1 MRKIVSVALLALA
14 LSGCATTSPS
24 LYGNYLAETARVN
37 QAQLAT
43 EAVNQ
48 LIELYPPART
58 RFELQQPTP
67 DVFGQSLVKG
77 LRDSGYAVLELE
89 PKPARTTATETS
101 AGPSATGQDPIVI
114 APSPSHTYPLRYVVD
129 NAGDSNLYRLTLLVG
144 TQSLTRPYLHQNGEL
159 LPAGYWVR
167 KE

>member
-1 MRKIVSVALLALA
+1 MRKIVSAALLALA
-14 LSGCATTSPS
+14 LSGCATTSP
-24 LYGNYLAETARVN
+24 YGNYLAEPARVN

-48 LIELYPPART
+48 LVELYPPARS

-67 DVFGQSLVKG
+67 DAFGQSLVKG

-101 AGPSATGQDPIVI
+101 AAPAATEQDPIVSV
-114 APSPSHTYPLRYVVD
+114 PSPTQTYPLRYVVD